1 MNKTDCLQIVQYQT
15 VEKITNQ
22 RYLRIQR
29 VLLDLVNI
37 YCDDVIKC
45 QNSQFIRRILAS
57 KFDILFKNL

>member
-1 MNKTDCLQIVQYQT
+1 MKKTDCLQIVQYQT